1 MIRKIG
7 WVGTTFLSLALLG
20 STQISP
26 VAATRT
32 DEAAIGLPAAVATP
46 GPERATPRW
55 NDVARLLAGL
65 EPELANTQLRPTKRA
80 LWQRHRRELDA
91 AWKSFAERRLDAMK
105 RFAARELEGLP
116 FRVGPVYYP
125 FSGPDALH
133 ALALFPRVNDFVFTG
148 LEPVG
153 GSSDLADLASLEER
167 VTPESLY
174 RLRQSIG
181 SVLEW
186 SFFRTHEMKVDLVA
200 NQLEGVTPILLLFL
214 ARHEFTI
221 HGVEAVALDSDAQL
235 RELAGAGAVPRQGAI
250 PGVRVRFSRPG
261 ETVERRIHYFTADLS
276 DAGLAK
282 TPQYLEFLKRT
293 GFHTTLIKSASYL
306 MHDEA
311 FSRVRD
317 LIVAESRMVVQDD
330 SGVPLRHFAE
340 SDWARRLYGTYNGPI
355 PLFNNRLQKDVRK
368 AYQAEGAMP
377 IDFVYGYNFK
387 DRGNNL
393 QRFVRRVTVASQ

>member
-1 MIRKIG
+1 MH
-7 WVGTTFLSLALLG
+7 
-20 STQISP
+20 
-26 VAATRT
+26 
-32 DEAAIGLPAAVATP
+32 
-46 GPERATPRW
+46 W
-55 NDVARLLAGL
+55 NDVARRLAGL
-65 EPELANTQLRPTKRA
+65 DVEVAGAPLQPAKRA
-80 LWQRHRRELDA
+80 LWERHRREMDA
-91 AWKSFAERRLDAMK
+91 AWKSFAERRLGAMT
-105 RFAARELEGLP
+105 RFATKELDDLP

-133 ALALFPRVNDFVFTG
+133 ALALFPRVTNFVLTG

-153 GSSDLADLASLEER
+153 DASDLADLAIFEER
-167 VTPESLY
+167 ATPESLY

-200 NQLEGVTPILLLFL
+200 NRLEGVTPILLLFL

-221 HGVEAVALDSDAQL
+221 RGVEPFALKPDGKLDETTDTAGPSAH
-235 RELAGAGAVPRQGAI
+235 GAGVI
-250 PGVRVRFSRPG
+250 PGVRIRFSRAG
-261 ETVERRIHYFTADLS
+261 EPHERQIHYFATDLS

-282 TPQYLEFLKRT
+282 TPQYLAFLKQT
-293 GFHTTLIKSASYL
+293 GFQTTLLKSASYL

-311 FSRVRD
+311 FSRVRA
-317 LIVAESRMVVQDD
+317 LIIAESRMVVQDD
-330 SGVPLRHFAE
+330 SGVPLRFFAE

-355 PLFNNRLQKDVRK
+355 PLFNNRLQKDVRQ
-368 AYQAEGAMP
+368 AYQSEGALP

-393 QRFVRRVTVASQ
+393 QRFVRRVTLASQ